1 MTWSLLDDRVRAR
14 RQEPS
19 GLARILLIALLAFA
33 TPLAWG
39 QSRPDN
45 GMTIALGLGV
55 YQGDLDR
62 NFSSNPVE
70 YFALAEFSLAVLVD
84 RSLGERFVTEAG
96 LVYHRFNIDAPRDNA
111 NPTAENSMGINIFAL
126 DLMGGVRIPL
136 FGRPSFIRMQAG
148 IAPTMIATTYN
159 FTTPDILESQ
169 GYEFDQT
176 SPRFLVTFPISVV
189 LQDAWRFGIR
199 FTGSDFVD
207 STGRDSTGKDVIS
220 SIHVGYRF
228 EL

>member
-1 MTWSLLDDRVRAR
+1 
-14 RQEPS
+14 
-19 GLARILLIALLAFA
+19 
-33 TPLAWG
+33 
-39 QSRPDN
+39 
-45 GMTIALGLGV
+45 MTISLGLGV

-62 NFSSNPVE
+62 NVSGNPVE
-70 YFALAEFSLAVLVD
+70 YFALAEFSLAILAD
-84 RSLGERFVTEAG
+84 RALGQRFLAEAG
-96 LVYHRFNIDAPRDNA
+96 LVYHRFNIDAPRDEA
-111 NPTAENSMGINIFAL
+111 NPTAENSMGVNIFAL
-126 DLMGGVRIPL
+126 DLTGGIRIPL
-136 FGRPSFIRMQAG
+136 FGRPSFVRVHAG

-159 FTTPDILESQ
+159 FTTPDILESS

-176 SPRFLVTFPISVV
+176 SPRFLLTFPISVV

-207 STGRDSTGKDVIS
+207 SAGRDATGNDVIS